1 LSLLRRVHSLKYLRL
16 AIWDHGCPQRIAVR
30 ILEKAGVDWG
40 TLNQMMQAWIT
51 AQPKLSSLPDN
62 VYLGK
67 DFNSVLDQTDALK
80 SIYDDS
86 YVAIKHLLLALAS
99 ASSEKLK
106 YVAQAILDSQNY
118 PAKLPVLV

>member
-1 LSLLRRVHSLKYLRL
+1 
-16 AIWDHGCPQRIAVR
+16 
-30 ILEKAGVDWG
+30 
-40 TLNQMMQAWIT
+40 MMQAWIT
-51 AQPKLSSLPDN
+51 AQPDLSVLFDI

-67 DFNSVLDQTDALK
+67 GFISVLDQTDALK

-99 ASSEKLK
+99 ASSEKYK
-106 YVAQAILDSQNY
+106 YVVQVFLDSQSY

>member
-1 LSLLRRVHSLKYLRL
+1 
-16 AIWDHGCPQRIAVR
+16 
-30 ILEKAGVDWG
+30 
-40 TLNQMMQAWIT
+40 MMQAWIT

-86 YVAIKHLLLALAS
+86 YVAIKHLLLALAI